1 MSFRGRNP
9 RPKGA
14 GKSGDLELCQVVM
27 FLRFISV
34 MTGALLIVSAA
45 FFLLGEKSD
54 AGNVAYAITI
64 LINLAACAGS
74 LLGAR
79 RLDRKDRELAQLEK
93 QKGESKYAV

>member
-1 MSFRGRNP
+1 
-9 RPKGA
+9 
-14 GKSGDLELCQVVM
+14 M

-45 FFLLGEKSD
+45 FFLLGEKND

-74 LLGAR
+74 LLGAW

-93 QKGESKYAV
+93 QKGGSKYAV

>member
-1 MSFRGRNP
+1 
-9 RPKGA
+9 
-14 GKSGDLELCQVVM
+14 M
-27 FLRFISV
+27 FLRFLSV

-54 AGNVAYAITI
+54 AGNVAYAITMF
-64 LINLAACAGS
+64 INLAACAGS
-74 LLGAR
+74 LLGAW

>member
-1 MSFRGRNP
+1 
-9 RPKGA
+9 
-14 GKSGDLELCQVVM
+14 M

-45 FFLLGEKSD
+45 FFLLGEKND

-74 LLGAR
+74 LLGAW
-79 RLDRKDRELAQLEK
+79 RLDQKDRELTQLEK
-93 QKGESKYAV
+93 QKGGSKYAV

>member
-1 MSFRGRNP
+1 
-9 RPKGA
+9 
-14 GKSGDLELCQVVM
+14 M

-45 FFLLGEKSD
+45 FFLLGEKND

-74 LLGAR
+74 LLGAW
-79 RLDRKDRELAQLEK
+79 RLDRKDRELTQLEK
-93 QKGESKYAV
+93 QKGGSKYAV